1 MSTRIADGTG
11 VDVAPIARVS
21 RLVRDH
27 GARLGR
33 IFTEAERAFC
43 DEGPARR
50 RDARYA
56 AVFAAKEAVMKALGM
71 GWYDVEWFEIDTR
84 PADRAGAVAL
94 AGSVRQAADARGV
107 ARVRVST
114 SLTRTVAIA
123 SAFAE
128 QVSHA

>member
-1 MSTRIADGTG
+1 MADGTG

-27 GARLGR
+27 GTRLGR
-33 IFTEAERAFC
+33 IFTDAERAFC
-43 DEGPARR
+43 DRGPARR

-56 AVFAAKEAVMKALGM
+56 AAFAAKEAVMKALGM

-84 PADRAGAVAL
+84 PAARDGAVAL
-94 AGSVRQAADARGV
+94 AGGVRRTAEARGV

-114 SLTRTVAIA
+114 AMTRSVAMATAI
-123 SAFAE
+123 AE